1 MYSMYTADKLN
12 KFPYFR
18 ELLKDRDLSGI
29 LDSLTGLVSR
39 PYMLDMIH
47 YLIRNE
53 IPFTLAL
60 LDLDNFKF
68 INDTYGH
75 KVGDGVL
82 AGVAEDMIRYLDDY
96 GIAGRIGGDE
106 FMMVNFRD
114 LDYDSAKKFYLEMYA
129 NFNVMRKNIDLE
141 TCSPFITGTLGSA
154 TFPKDAKDYDT
165 LFSLVD
171 KTLYRGK
178 TKGRN
183 CYIIYVE
190 AKHKDIVIKD
200 LKGHGLYVTF
210 HNLAEQFDST
220 ENIYGKMDAMF
231 SVLKESLRISDLYFT
246 GKNRIMRSITTGEE
260 LADVSDIDELM
271 KEDLYQSNS
280 LTKISEICPKLYRF
294 LRDKEIETVMIVRIS
309 ASHNTFGYLM
319 CAEPHTLRIWQQDDC
334 ATLFSVGRMLAGYIQ
349 GRNIDF

>member
-1 MYSMYTADKLN
+1 M
-12 KFPYFR
+12 
-18 ELLKDRDLSGI
+18 
-29 LDSLTGLVSR
+29 
-39 PYMLDMIH
+39 
-47 YLIRNE
+47 
-53 IPFTLAL
+53 
-60 LDLDNFKF
+60 
-68 INDTYGH
+68 
-75 KVGDGVL
+75 
-82 AGVAEDMIRYLDDY
+82 
-96 GIAGRIGGDE
+96 
-106 FMMVNFRD
+106 
-114 LDYDSAKKFYLEMYA
+114 
-129 NFNVMRKNIDLE
+129 
-141 TCSPFITGTLGSA
+141 
-154 TFPKDAKDYDT
+154 
-165 LFSLVD
+165 
-171 KTLYRGK
+171 
-178 TKGRN
+178 
-183 CYIIYVE
+183 E

-246 GKNRIMRSITTGEE
+246 GKNRIMRSVTTGEE